1 MSQMEDFLTTL
12 FSLTPEQMEAEVEE
26 ALREAEEAAMHTVE
40 DQKRREL
47 RPAPHRIRRLQ
58 HELIAKYG
66 LLSFSVGEEPYRR
79 VVVIYPGAEE

>member
-1 MSQMEDFLTTL
+1 VKLRKL
-12 FSLTPEQMEAEVEE
+12 PCTPWKIRKGENSGLLLI
-26 ALREAEEAAMHTVE
+26 ALGV
-40 DQKRREL
+40 
-47 RPAPHRIRRLQ
+47 LQ